1 VIIVSG
7 EEGRVKWG
15 IRETRGGSE
24 EDLWQW
30 EEEKSWW

>member
-1 VIIVSG
+1 MIISG

-15 IRETRGGSE
+15 IMETQGRSE